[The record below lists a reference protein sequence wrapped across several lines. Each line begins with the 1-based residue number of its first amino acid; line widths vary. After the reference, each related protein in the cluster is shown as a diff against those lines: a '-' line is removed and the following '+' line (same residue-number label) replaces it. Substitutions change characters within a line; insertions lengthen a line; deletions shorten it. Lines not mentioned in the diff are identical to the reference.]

1 MADNKHSSGIE
12 QKPVI
17 FLAFANDRVDR
28 AGYLRNLAKEQR
40 EIRKALEKAKQA
52 GLCEVIERFNATSDD
67 ILDVFQDKA
76 YKDRIAIFHYGGHAD
91 CYRLLLESVT
101 GARSYA
107 FKEGLVSFLA
117 RQIGLKLIFLNACS
131 TEQHAVELKQAGIP
145 AVIGTSQEIADT
157 VATMMAIRFYHGI
170 ANGHSIE
177 RAWREAEDH
186 IKIQF
191 GLSNFNA
198 LYHWEQQE
206 KHKDRFPWD
215 IHFKEG
221 AGEVKEWNLPGA
233 ANDLLFGLPAIPQT
247 CQLPDK
253 PFLFLNRYERK
264 HAEIFFGRSYYI
276 RGLYSRV
283 TDRNSPPIILLYGQS
298 GVGKSSLLEAGLLP
312 RLEET
317 HNIIYIRRDQEKGL
331 LGTLE
336 EALLKNY
343 KLQNTNHKQ
352 ITNQKLQITNKNE
365 QSPQHPIAPI
375 PHYLKSLSQPTSFS
389 HLPVFPASQ
398 LPSFP
403 PGQWKEFEVQS
414 GKPLV
419 IIVDQ
424 VEEVFTRP
432 NKSLHN
438 EFKDFLEALKSIFG
452 NPLVYLEG
460 KLILS
465 YRKEYHPEIDK
476 QLGMN
481 ELDRW
486 LLFLEPLNRQD
497 IIEVVTGLTRTQRLK
512 DRYNLNVE
520 DQLPVIIADDLLAD
534 RASPVAPT
542 LQIVLTK
549 MWDISKKDE
558 FSPVREF
565 TIDRYRELR
574 REGLFME
581 DFFEQQM
588 EKLRNWKKDLVDPG
602 LALDLLKFHTTGLGT
617 ACSRTIEEMQQTY
630 RHYGDMIDDLVKK
643 LKELYLLTDTN
654 HSKNETSLAH
664 DTLAPVIIKE
674 YNDSDKPGQR
684 AARILAAKIEDFKK
698 NPGDT
703 WLNEADL
710 LIVEQGKDG
719 MRTLTNKEGELL
731 EESRKRK
738 LQQERQIKRFK
749 TIRMVSVILIV
760 IAALIA
766 VWQWQAAWSRARE
779 ININYR
785 ASQAQLDVE
794 KDPTI
799 ALRLVE
805 RAWQLNKNGITTP
818 AIYMIYRENNF
829 YRIIA
834 RLTREVK
841 SVGFSNDSRYIVANF
856 HDGTTRSWD
865 LTGKEIT
872 GFKAHN
878 PGKTYAEFL
887 PDDQYPPIKSGDGV
901 IRLWDEKRNKYQD
914 FIGHEGRVR
923 LHIVSP
929 DGKYVLTGAEDKTAR
944 LWDLQGNQWQVFRG
958 HEGAVTSVA
967 FSPDGRYIITA
978 STDMTIRLWELK
990 DKELQCF
997 AGHGGEIES
1006 AVFSP
1011 DGQHFL
1017 TGTADGTAA
1026 LWDLQGNRLKVF
1038 NEPGPGVTAVAFSP
1052 DGKYI
1057 VAGFKKGPVRLWDM
1071 TGKEFQT
1078 LNGNGYEISA
1088 VAFSPDGG
1096 KILTGS
1102 YDKTARLWDLNG
1114 KELQVFKGHKHRVTS
1129 AVFSPDGQYILT
1141 GSYDKTAHLWNLE
1154 GKEQQVFEGHNNFV
1168 TGVAFSPDGKYV
1180 LTGSFDQTARLWD
1193 LKGKE
1198 LTVFKGHGG
1207 IIYTVA
1213 FSPDGQYVL
1222 TGSADKT
1229 ACVWDLKGNQLQ
1241 VFRGHEGAVRSVA
1254 CKFNQGSKFSGTD
1267 ISREDQYVLT
1277 GSSDGTVRLWKIY
1290 PLEVFLA
1297 NGTCELLSPGKLKEY
1312 GID

>member
-1 MADNKHSSGIE
+1 MANKDHSLEIE

-17 FLAFANDRVDR
+17 FLAFANDRVDSAR
-28 AGYLRNLAKEQR
+28 YLRNLAKEQR
-40 EIRKALEKAKQA
+40 EIRKVLEEAKQA
-52 GLCEVIERFNATSDD
+52 GLCEVIERSNAAIDD
-67 ILDVFQDKA
+67 ILDVFQDKT
-76 YKDRIAIFHYGGHAD
+76 YKDRITVFHYGGHAD

-101 GARSYA
+101 GARSFA
-107 FKEGLVSFLA
+107 FKEGLVSFFA
-117 RQIGLKLIFLNACS
+117 HQNGLKLIFLNACS
-131 TEQHAVELKQAGIP
+131 TEQHAVDLVQAGIP
-145 AVIGTSQEIADT
+145 AVIGTSQEINDT
-157 VATMMAIRFYHGI
+157 VAAALAIRFYHGI

-186 IKIQF
+186 IKIQY
-191 GLSNFNA
+191 GSSNFNA

-206 KHKDRFPWD
+206 KPKDRFPWD

-221 AGEVKEWNLPGA
+221 AEEVKKWNLPDA
-233 ANDLLFGLPAIPQT
+233 ANDPLFGLPSIPQT
-247 CQLPDK
+247 CRLPDK

-283 TDRNSPPIILLYGQS
+283 TDKNSPPIILLYGQS

-312 RLEET
+312 RLEDT
-317 HNIIYIRRDQEKGL
+317 HNIIYIRRNQEKGL
-331 LGTLE
+331 YGTLE
-336 EALLKNY
+336 AALINK
-343 KLQNTNHKQ
+343 KLLWGVQGGGFLEK
-352 ITNQKLQITNKNE
+352 
-365 QSPQHPIAPI
+365 SPPC
-375 PHYLKSLSQPTSFS
+375 
-389 HLPVFPASQ
+389 
-398 LPSFP
+398 
-403 PGQWKEFEVQS
+403 QWKEFEAQT

-452 NPLVYLEG
+452 NPMIYPRG
-460 KLILS
+460 KLILG
-465 YRKEYHPEIDK
+465 YRKEYHPEIEK

-481 ELDRW
+481 ELDRSF
-486 LLFLEPLNRQD
+486 LFLEPLNRQD
-497 IIEVVTGLTRTQRLK
+497 IIEVVTGLTRTQRLM
-512 DRYNLNVE
+512 DRYNLKVE
-520 DQLPVIIADDLLAD
+520 DRLPVIIADDLLED

-542 LQIVLTK
+542 LQIILTK

-574 REGLFME
+574 REGLLME
-581 DFFEQQM
+581 DFFELQM
-588 EKLRNWKKDLVDPG
+588 VKLRDWKKDVVDPG

-617 ACSRTIEEMQQTY
+617 ACSRKIDEIQQNY
-630 RHYGDMIDDLVKK
+630 RHYGDTIDDLVKK

-684 AARILAAKIEDFKK
+684 AARILAAKSEDFKK

-710 LIVEQGKDG
+710 LIVDQGKDG
-719 MRTLTNKEGELL
+719 MRALTSIEEELL
-731 EESRKRK
+731 KESRKRK
-738 LQQERQIKRFK
+738 LQRERQIKRFK
-749 TIRMVSVILIV
+749 MVRTVSMILIV

-766 VWQWQAAWSRARE
+766 VWQWQVASSRARE
-779 ININYR
+779 IKIDYQ
-785 ASQAQLDVE
+785 ASQAQLNVE

-799 ALRLVE
+799 AIRLVE
-805 RAWQLNKNGITTP
+805 RAWQLNKNEITTR
-818 AIYMIYRENNF
+818 AISKIYRENSF

-834 RLTREVK
+834 RLTQEVK
-841 SVGFSNDSRYIVANF
+841 SAGFSSDSRYIVAKF
-856 HDGTTRSWD
+856 HDGTTRAWD
-865 LTGKEIT
+865 LRGKEIP
-872 GFKAHN
+872 GFKARN
-878 PGKTYAEFL
+878 PGKAYVEVF
-887 PDDQYPPIKSGDGV
+887 PDGQYPPLKSGDGI

-914 FIGHEGRVR
+914 FIGHERRVR
-923 LHIVSP
+923 CHIVTP

-944 LWDLQGNQWQVFRG
+944 LWDLQGNPLQVFRG
-958 HEGAVTSVA
+958 HESAVTSVA

-978 STDMTIRLWELK
+978 SADMTLRLWELK
-990 DKELQCF
+990 DKELKYFVGQ
-997 AGHGGEIES
+997 GRGVNS
-1006 AVFSP
+1006 VVFSP
-1011 DGQHFL
+1011 DGQHIL
-1017 TGTADGTAA
+1017 TGSMDGTVN
-1026 LWDLQGNRLKVF
+1026 LWDLQGNRLKSF
-1038 NEPGPGVTAVAFSP
+1038 NDLGPGVAAVAFSP
-1052 DGKYI
+1052 DGRY
-1057 VAGFKKGPVRLWDM
+1057 VVTGFKEGTVWLWDL
-1071 TGKEFQT
+1071 TGKEVWAIKGGKF
-1078 LNGNGYEISA
+1078 EISA
-1088 VAFSPDGG
+1088 VVFSPDGG

-1114 KELQVFKGHKHRVTS
+1114 KGLQVFKGHKHRVTS

-1141 GSYDKTAHLWNLE
+1141 GSYDKTANLWDAG
-1154 GKEQQVFEGHNNFV
+1154 GKELQVFKGHNNFV
-1168 TGVAFSPDGKYV
+1168 TSVAFSPDGKYV

-1198 LTVFKGHGG
+1198 LTVFKGHED
-1207 IIYTVA
+1207 IIHSVT
-1213 FSPDGQYVL
+1213 FSPGGQYVL

-1229 ACVWDLKGNQLQ
+1229 ARVWDLQGNQIQ

-1254 CKFNQGSKFSGTD
+1254 CKLNWGHKFSGTD
-1267 ISREDQYVLT
+1267 ISRDDQYVLT

-1290 PLEVFLA
+1290 PLEEFLT
-1297 NGTCELLSPGKLKEY
+1297 NGTCEPLNPEQLNE
-1312 GID
+1312 

>member
-1 MADNKHSSGIE
+1 MTKRNNSLS

-17 FLAFANDRVDR
+17 FLAFANDRVDS
-28 AGYLRNLAKEQR
+28 AGYLRNIAKEQR

-52 GLCEVIERFNATSDD
+52 GLCEVIERSNATIDD
-67 ILDVFQDKA
+67 ILDIFQDKV
-76 YKDRIAIFHYGGHAD
+76 YKDRIAVFHYAGHAD
-91 CYRLLLESVT
+91 CYKLLLESVT
-101 GARSYA
+101 GARSFA
-107 FKEGLVSFLA
+107 FKEGLVSFFA
-117 RQIGLKLIFLNACS
+117 RQNGLKLIFLNACS

-157 VATMMAIRFYHGI
+157 VATMLAIRFYHGI
-170 ANGHSIE
+170 ANGHSLE

-221 AGEVKEWNLPGA
+221 AGEVKKWNLPDA
-233 ANDLLFGLPAIPQT
+233 ANDPLFGLPAIPQT

-283 TDRNSPPIILLYGQS
+283 TDKNSPPIILLYGQS

-317 HNIIYIRRDQEKGL
+317 HNIIYLRRNREKGL

-336 EALLKNY
+336 EALVKNY
-343 KLQNTNHKQ
+343 KLQNTNKVAHELHELPR
-352 ITNQKLQITNKNE
+352 IETTSNEKLLRGVQGGGFLE
-365 QSPQHPIAPI
+365 
-375 PHYLKSLSQPTSFS
+375 KS
-389 HLPVFPASQ
+389 
-398 LPSFP
+398 P
-403 PGQWKEFEVQS
+403 PGQWKEIEVQS

-432 NKSLHN
+432 NKNFSD
-438 EFKDFLEALKSIFG
+438 EFKDFLEALKSVFG
-452 NPLVYLEG
+452 NPVNYPGG
-460 KLILS
+460 KLILG

-481 ELDRW
+481 ELDRS
-486 LLFLEPLNRQD
+486 LLFLQPLNRRD
-497 IIEVVTGLTRTQRLK
+497 IMEVVTGLTRTQRLK

-520 DQLPVIIADDLLAD
+520 DQLPIVIADDLLAD

-549 MWDISKKDE
+549 MWDNSKKDE

-565 TIDRYRELR
+565 TLDRYRELR
-574 REGLFME
+574 REGLLME
-581 DFFEQQM
+581 DFFQQQM
-588 EKLRNWKKDLVDPG
+588 EKLRNWKQGVVDSG

-617 ACSRTIEEMQQTY
+617 ARSRNIDEIERMY
-630 RHYGDMIDDLVKK
+630 RHYGDMSVELVKK
-643 LKELYLLTDTN
+643 LKELYLLTDTS
-654 HSKNETSLAH
+654 HSKDETSLAH
-664 DTLAPVIIKE
+664 DTLSPVIIKE
-674 YNDSDKPGQR
+674 YNESDKPGQR
-684 AARILAAKIEDFKK
+684 AARILAAKSEDFKK
-698 NPGDT
+698 DPRDT

-710 LIVEQGKDG
+710 LIVEQGKEG
-719 MRTLTNKEGELL
+719 MRALASLEEELL
-731 EESRKRK
+731 EKSRKRK
-738 LQQERQIKRFK
+738 LQRERQIKRFK
-749 TIRMVSVILIV
+749 RVRAAAVILVV
-760 IAALIA
+760 IAALAA
-766 VWQWQAAWSRARE
+766 VWQWQVASTRACK
-779 ININYR
+779 IKIDYQ

-794 KDPTI
+794 NDPTA

-805 RAWQLNKNGITTP
+805 RAWQLNKDEITTQ
-818 AIYMIYRENNF
+818 AISKIYRENSF

-834 RLTREVK
+834 RLPQEVK
-841 SVGFSNDSRYIVANF
+841 SVGFSGDSRYIVANF
-856 HDGTTRSWD
+856 HDGTTMSWD

-878 PGKTYAEFL
+878 PGKTCAEFL
-887 PDDQYPPIKSGDGV
+887 PDGQYPPIKSGDGI
-901 IRLWDEKRNKYQD
+901 IRLWDEERNKYQD

-944 LWDLQGNQWQVFRG
+944 LWDLQGNPLQVFRG

-967 FSPDGRYIITA
+967 FSPDGRYVLTG
-978 STDMTIRLWELK
+978 SGDTLRLWELK
-990 DKELQCF
+990 DKELKYF
-997 AGHGGEIES
+997 AGQGRGVES

-1011 DGQHFL
+1011 DGQHIL
-1017 TGTADGTAA
+1017 TGSTDGTVD
-1026 LWDLQGNRLKVF
+1026 LWDLQGNRIKIF
-1038 NEPGPGVTAVAFSP
+1038 NDPGPGVAAVAAVAFSP
-1052 DGKYI
+1052 DGRHV
-1057 VAGFKKGPVRLWDM
+1057 VAGFKEGTVRLWDLA
-1071 TGKEFQT
+1071 GKE
-1078 LNGNGYEISA
+1078 LWAIKGHKLEISS
-1088 VAFSPDGG
+1088 VVFSPDGG

-1114 KELQVFKGHKHRVTS
+1114 KELQVFKGHRHRVTS

-1193 LKGKE
+1193 LEGKE
-1198 LTVFKGHGG
+1198 ITVFKGHGD
-1207 IIYTVA
+1207 IIYSVA
-1213 FSPDGQYVL
+1213 FSPDGKYVL

-1290 PLEVFLA
+1290 PLEEFLT

>member
-1 MADNKHSSGIE
+1 MVKRNNSLN

-17 FLAFANDRVDR
+17 FLAFANERVNS

-40 EIRKALEKAKQA
+40 EIRKVLEEAKQS
-52 GLCEVIERFNATSDD
+52 GLCEVVERSNATIDD
-67 ILDVFQDKA
+67 ILDVFQDKT
-76 YKDRIAIFHYGGHAD
+76 YKDRITVFHYGGHAD
-91 CYRLLLESVT
+91 CYKLLLESVT
-101 GARSYA
+101 GARSFA
-107 FKEGLVSFLA
+107 FKEGLVSFFA
-117 RQIGLKLIFLNACS
+117 HQNGLKLIFLNACS

-145 AVIGTSQEIADT
+145 GVIGTSQEINDT
-157 VATMMAIRFYHGI
+157 VAAALAIRFYHGI

-186 IKIQF
+186 IKIQY
-191 GLSNFNA
+191 GSSNFNA

-221 AGEVKEWNLPGA
+221 AEEVKKWNLPDA
-233 ANDLLFGLPAIPQT
+233 ANDPLFGLPSIPQT
-247 CQLPDK
+247 CRLPDK

-283 TDRNSPPIILLYGQS
+283 TDKNSPPIILLYGQS

-317 HNIIYIRRDQEKGL
+317 HNIIYIRRNQEKGL
-331 LGTLE
+331 LGTLNE
-336 EALLKNY
+336 KF
-343 KLQNTNHKQ
+343 LQGVQ
-352 ITNQKLQITNKNE
+352 GG
-365 QSPQHPIAPI
+365 
-375 PHYLKSLSQPTSFS
+375 SF
-389 HLPVFPASQ
+389 FKKR
-398 LPSFP
+398 P
-403 PGQWKEFEVQS
+403 PGQWKEFEAQT

-419 IIVDQ
+419 IIMDQ

-452 NPLVYLEG
+452 NPLVYPEG

-481 ELDRW
+481 ELDRS

-520 DQLPVIIADDLLAD
+520 DQLPIIIADDLLAD

-549 MWDISKKDE
+549 MWDNSKKDE

-565 TIDRYRELR
+565 TIKRYQDLR
-574 REGLFME
+574 REGLLME

-588 EKLRNWKKDLVDPG
+588 EKLRNWKKDVVDPG

-630 RHYGDMIDDLVKK
+630 KHYGVTIDELVKK

-698 NPGDT
+698 NPRDI

-710 LIVEQGKDG
+710 LIVDQGKDG
-719 MRTLTNKEGELL
+719 MRALTNKEGELL

-738 LQQERQIKRFK
+738 LQQERQIKRIK
-749 TIRMVSVILIV
+749 MVRTVSVILIV

-766 VWQWQAAWSRARE
+766 LWQWQEASRRARK
-779 ININYR
+779 IKIDYQ
-785 ASQAQLDVE
+785 ASQAQLNVE

-805 RAWQLNKNGITTP
+805 RAWQLNKNEITTQ
-818 AIYMIYRENNF
+818 AISKIYRENSF

-834 RLTREVK
+834 HLPQEVK
-841 SVGFSNDSRYIVANF
+841 SAGFSSDSWYILANF
-856 HDGTTRSWD
+856 HDGSTRSWD
-865 LTGKEIT
+865 FKGKKIP
-872 GFKAHN
+872 GFIARN
-878 PGKTYAEFL
+878 PGKSYTEPF
-887 PDDQYPPIKSGDGV
+887 PDGQYPPLKSVDGM
-901 IRLWDEKRNKYQD
+901 IRLWDETRKKYQD

-923 LHIVSP
+923 CHIVSP

-944 LWDLQGNQWQVFRG
+944 LWDLKGNQRQVFRG
-958 HEGAVTSVA
+958 HESAVTSVA
-967 FSPDGRYIITA
+967 FSPDSRYVLTG
-978 STDMTIRLWELK
+978 SGDTLRLWELK
-990 DKELQCF
+990 DKELKYFVGQ
-997 AGHGGEIES
+997 GRGVNS
-1006 AVFSP
+1006 VVFSP
-1011 DGQHFL
+1011 DGQHIL
-1017 TGTADGTAA
+1017 TGSMDGTVG
-1026 LWDLQGNRLKVF
+1026 LWDLQGNRIKVF
-1038 NEPGPGVTAVAFSP
+1038 NDSRPGVAAVAAVAFSP
-1052 DGKYI
+1052 DGRYV
-1057 VAGFKKGPVRLWDM
+1057 VAGFKEGTVRLWDL
-1071 TGKEFQT
+1071 TGKEVWAIKGHK
-1078 LNGNGYEISA
+1078 LEISA
-1088 VAFSPDGG
+1088 VVFSPDGG
-1096 KILTGS
+1096 KILSGS

-1129 AVFSPDGQYILT
+1129 AVFSPDGQSILT
-1141 GSYDKTAHLWNLE
+1141 GSYDNTAQLWDAAGKKLE
-1154 GKEQQVFEGHNNFV
+1154 VFKGHNKFV
-1168 TGVAFSPDGKYV
+1168 TAVAFSPDGKYV

-1198 LTVFKGHGG
+1198 LTVFKGHED
-1207 IIYTVA
+1207 IIHSVA
-1213 FSPDGQYVL
+1213 FSPGGQYVL

-1229 ACVWDLKGNQLQ
+1229 AGVWDLKGNRVQ

-1254 CKFNQGSKFSGTD
+1254 CKFNQESKFSGAD

-1290 PLEVFLA
+1290 PLEEFLKT
-1297 NGTCELLSPGKLKEY
+1297 GVCELLSPEQLKEY
-1312 GID
+1312 GVD